1 MSFCHNFFL
10 VLLSLLQTASAAPVP
25 ETTIRVLIDEIKTP
39 KKLEL
44 HISSPGGYL
53 LSNPQKPNQQ
63 IKYPSH
69 NATIE
74 SKGGTLWFI
83 DTHHKRKKLG
93 LSQVVCTPTEGV
105 ITVNNKE
112 YEGSITIIADQTK
125 KSILVIN
132 SLPLE
137 DYVYAVLLYESY
149 SHWPTEMQK
158 VQAIT
163 TRTFAA
169 HQMQIARTRKLPYDI
184 KNNIFHQRYDGT
196 HRYTHLRAAVDETQH
211 QILTHGNDI
220 VLAMFDA
227 CCGGAIP
234 ADMTV
239 IDFDKA
245 PYLKRNKPCTFCS
258 QFSLYRWKHSC
269 TLNDLYI
276 KLSSHQELKK
286 KITACGPLKAVKIAA
301 QDAGGVVHHLK
312 LVGTN
317 KSVKLPTHKVK
328 NCLGSALK
336 SKLFSLRQRQH
347 RLEFNGKG
355 FGHALGLCQ
364 HGAREMIRKQWNF
377 KQVLSFYFPQTKISR
392 LTRHMRIA

>member
-1 MSFCHNFFL
+1 MSFCRNFFL
-10 VLLSLLQTASAAPVP
+10 IFVSLLQTVVAAQLP
-25 ETTIRVLIDEIKTP
+25 ETTIRVLIDEIKAP

-53 LSNPQKPNQQ
+53 LTNPQKPNQQ
-63 IKYPSH
+63 IKYPAH

-74 SKGGTLWFI
+74 SKAGTLWFI

-93 LSQVVCTPTEGV
+93 ISQVVCTPTEGV

-112 YEGSITIIADQTK
+112 YEGSITIIADSTK

-169 HQMQIARTRKLPYDI
+169 HHMQVARTRKLPYDI

-245 PYLKRNKPCTFCS
+245 PYLKRTKACTFCA

-269 TLNDLYI
+269 TFTDLHK
-276 KLSSHQELKK
+276 KLSADATLKK
-286 KITACGPLKAVKIAA
+286 QLAPCGPLQRVQIAQ
-301 QDAGGVVHHLK
+301 QDAGGVVHQLK
-312 LVGTN
+312 LVGS
-317 KSVKLPTHKVK
+317 KQSIILPTHKVK

-336 SKLFSLRQRQH
+336 SKLFSLRRQAH
-347 RLEFNGKG
+347 TLMFNGKG

-364 HGAREMIRKQWNF
+364 HGAREMVRKNF
-377 KQVLSFYFPQTKISR
+377 SHKQILSFYFPTTKISR